1 MKWYTTSGLIMAFF
15 LFSLTS
21 LQAQG
26 SYIHFNHLTTAD
38 GLSNSS
44 VNAIYQDR
52 YGFMWFA
59 TNEGLNRYDGKHF
72 LVYNA
77 IPGDSASLASGYT
90 YAMTEAPD
98 GTLWVATIVGI
109 SCLHPF
115 KGRIEN
121 YFVYEHQNSQT
132 LPFSQIGCLGSGE
145 VLGLVT
151 AHHTSEPL
159 LYRADTFTHRLYA
172 VPLPHLKALPEWY
185 WPFNIRLLRNGWIIY
200 QDGIKLFLS
209 TDGAKHFRQINEMNP
224 SPAGVDLSKFMIID
238 ADTAACWFTN
248 NKGVMLCYNYKR
260 LSWKEFSI
268 PRQMSLSEGIAYGDP
283 HCWFSGY
290 TSGLLKM
297 DTVTG
302 HYIRYFHDDQD
313 PWSLSDNTIYGSYV
327 GKEGTL
333 WLATQGGVDYW
344 NEETD
349 NIHCINNKMSGFK
362 QFGGASWGSMAED
375 DSGRIWLGTVDYS
388 SSRNALFCLNPR
400 TMQYQKYFCHAGKNN
415 YLPVWKILPLD
426 AKHLLLSTQSGL
438 LEFDIQRKI
447 CTQKFS
453 LPIPDEIKKFPKGFT
468 ILMKDSDGSLWFG
481 LWKNGLIKYNPGTRK
496 TTHFFTGAKNPA
508 HRLQDDWVFDATE
521 DKHHRLW
528 VVSPDDQR
536 LTCIDENSDSVIKE
550 YILHYQRKE
559 LTGGLGYLW
568 CDSTGNIWLCTSYG
582 GVICFDPAAGQ
593 IKKIYTSSSGLIS
606 AINYSFLPD
615 NQQRLWLYTAKGIQ
629 CLDTKSGDFYPV
641 YTYLP
646 PPPGSIE
653 GSPML
658 LSRDGTIYIGY
669 GKNLIYFN
677 PDKILQPYHTV
688 TPSVLSLRKK
698 DETIILSPDT
708 KAIKISHKEDL
719 FQISYASLDMLH
731 SRMMQYSYRLA
742 GYSNRWINK
751 GNEGGAIFT
760 RLPPDHYELQM
771 RAIVPGIPWD
781 GKYSSLMITVVPAF
795 YQTRLFKMA
804 MLILIT
810 AALYYLTGRFTRQKY
825 RMQLARLH
833 REQQINNVRNRIAQ
847 DIHDDIGAGL
857 TRISIQ
863 TELLK
868 QNPATDKSDYQKVL
882 DIINKQTH
890 DLIRSLGEIVWTI
903 NPSDDYL
910 DNMLAYFRVYIH
922 RFMEGSGLSYE
933 INFPETECRRN
944 VHPDLKR
951 NLFLILKESLNNIV
965 KHARAHKVIIIFLM
979 RKDDNYI
986 LTVQDDGDG
995 FDVEDAA
1002 TFSGNGLHN
1011 MRNRAWAIN
1020 ARVIYRS
1027 HAGEGASISIEGGLF

>member
-1 MKWYTTSGLIMAFF
+1 MKWYSALVLLIAFCGF
-15 LFSLTS
+15 PLIS

-26 SYIHFNHLTTAD
+26 SYIHFNHLTTTD

-77 IPGDSASLASGYT
+77 IPGDSTSLASGYT
-90 YAMTEAPD
+90 YALAEAPD
-98 GTLWVATIVGI
+98 GNLWVATIVGI

-115 KGRIEN
+115 KEKIEN
-121 YFVYEHQNSQT
+121 YFVYEHQNNQP
-132 LPFSQIGCLGSGE
+132 LPFSQVGCLASGE

-159 LYRADTFTHRLYA
+159 LFRADTLTHRLYA
-172 VPLPHLKALPEWY
+172 VPLPSLEALPKWH
-185 WPFNIRLLRNGWIIY
+185 WPFNILLLKNGWIIY

-209 TDGAKHFRQINEMNP
+209 TDGARHFRQINQMNP
-224 SPAGVDLSKFMIID
+224 HTPDIDLSKFMIID
-238 ADTAACWFTN
+238 ADTLTCWFTN
-248 NKGVMLCYNYKR
+248 NKGTMLCYNYNQ
-260 LSWKEFSI
+260 LSWKKFSI
-268 PRQMSLSEGIAYGDP
+268 SGKINRSGGIAYDD
-283 HCWFSGY
+283 HHFWFGGY

-297 DTVTG
+297 DTLTG
-302 HYIRYFHDDQD
+302 QSIRYFHDDQD
-313 PWSLSDNTIYGSYV
+313 PWSLSDNTIYGCYV
-327 GKEGTL
+327 NKEGTL

-344 NEETD
+344 DEKTD

-362 QFGGASWGSMAED
+362 QFGGASWGSIAED
-375 DSGRIWLGTVDYS
+375 DSGSIWLGTVDYS
-388 SSRNALFCLNPR
+388 SSRNSLFCLNPR
-400 TMQYQKYFCHAGKNN
+400 TMEYQRYFCNKGKDN

-426 AKHLLLSTQSGL
+426 STHLLLSTQEGL
-438 LEFDIQRKI
+438 LEFDIPRKKF
-447 CTQKFS
+447 TQNFS
-453 LPIPDEIKKFPKGFT
+453 LPIPDEVKKFPRGFT
-468 ILMKDSDGSLWFG
+468 LLMKDSDGSLWFG
-481 LWKNGLIKYNPGTRK
+481 LWKNGLIKYNPRTRK
-496 TTHFFTGAKNPA
+496 TTHFFTGAKNPE

-528 VVSPDDQR
+528 VVCSDNQR
-536 LTCIDENSDSVIKE
+536 LTCIDEKSDRIIKE
-550 YILHYQRKE
+550 YILHYQRNE
-559 LTGGLGYLW
+559 LTGGLEHLW
-568 CDSTGNIWLCTSYG
+568 SDSVGNIWLCTSYG
-582 GVICFDPAAGQ
+582 GIICFDPAAEQ
-593 IKKIYTSSSGLIS
+593 IKKIYTTSNGLIS

-615 NQQRLWLYTAKGIQ
+615 NKQRLWLYTAKGIQ
-629 CLDTKSGDFYPV
+629 CLDTKSGVPYPV
-641 YTYLP
+641 YTNLP

-658 LSRDGTIYIGY
+658 LSHDGTIYIGY
-669 GKNLIYFN
+669 GKNLIYFK
-677 PDKILQPYHTV
+677 PDKVLKPYHTV
-688 TPSVLSLRKK
+688 APSLLSLQNK
-698 DETIILSPDT
+698 DGTFILSPDT
-708 KAIKISHKEDL
+708 KAINISHGEDL
-719 FQISYASLDMLH
+719 FRISFASLDLLH
-731 SRMMQYSYRLA
+731 SRMIQYSYRVA

-751 GNEGGAIFT
+751 GNEGGATFT

-771 RAIVPGIPWD
+771 RAIIPGTPWD
-781 GKYSSLMITVVPAF
+781 GKYSSLMITIVPAF
-795 YQTRLFKMA
+795 YQTKLFKMA
-804 MLILIT
+804 ILILIT
-810 AALYYLTGRFTRQKY
+810 ATLYYLTGHFTRQKY
-825 RMQLARLH
+825 RMQLDRLH

-868 QNPATDKSDYQKVL
+868 QNPATDKSDYQKIL
-882 DIINKQTH
+882 GIINKQTH

-910 DNMLAYFRVYIH
+910 DNMLAYFRAYIH

-933 INFPETECRRN
+933 INFPETECKRN

-965 KHARAHKVIIIFLM
+965 KHAHARKVIIVFSVQKEDKYLFTI
-979 RKDDNYI
+979 
-986 LTVQDDGDG
+986 QDDGNG
-995 FDVEDAA
+995 FNVQDSTV
-1002 TFSGNGLHN
+1002 FSGNGLHN

-1027 HAGEGASISIEGGLF
+1027 HADEGTRISIVGGLF